1 MPNTSFGGGEIDAQD
16 VTVLHIGSLYWNID
30 GIQVLLGHGARNLL
44 FCPDSIGRLPFHW
57 PAAGPKPDNELTIP
71 ENEVGARII
80 DTLKLLLAADSNII
94 NLQDKEGAT
103 ALHYA
108 VSSHAGCGTRSCIHA
123 IRYLCD
129 IGSDAGIKDNKGQ

>member
-94 NLQDKEGAT
+94 NLQDKRVRRPCIMQSLAT
-103 ALHYA
+103 PDVALEA
-108 VSSHAGCGTRSCIHA
+108 VFMQS
-123 IRYLCD
+123 D
-129 IGSDAGIKDNKGQ
+129 IYVTLDQMRA